1 MQMRILLLLVALSM
15 GVSAQTSNGQ
25 RELSR
30 GAFVPAI
37 DTNNKDQVARL
48 YRDFFYWPGDY
59 VGAGPFVPST
69 FPIASAWTG
78 NTSQCIA
85 GDISM
90 AVKQAAI
97 RQINFYRVLAGVSP
111 VRMADAA
118 GHQLAQEAALVVGAN
133 AYLTHNPPPTSRC
146 YSQMAA
152 AGARQSNLGYTFR
165 NESTPAGFYGYM
177 DDYGAGNE
185 RVGHRRTLIASPFR
199 RMAFGTTL
207 FEFPNYPPPL
217 SGADAIWLDYA
228 LATRFVNPTF
238 SAWPPPGWVPQL
250 AMPWVSNRWSLACNG
265 CRHTNSTVSMMRDGV
280 ALPPAVVIVRNDPVD
295 PEILVWEPPGV
306 EMGFESRED
315 IVPISRDSAYTVT
328 VSNVGVPTCPDVLTR
343 QCTVFAPRTFTY
355 TVRVFDANKY
365 LKSAQNVPAHVV
377 DGEWSAGDSRGH
389 TLHVAQ
395 LGTGDVAVTVRLRDS
410 TGQPVWYM
418 MPAAR
423 WSSPTVLTGT
433 LQVYAGA
440 SLTGTSA
447 ASPSVVAA
455 SSATLTFTGE
465 NAASLSYSVNGQ
477 ATVVPITRG
486 AASAPQVI
494 TDGRNFSGLWSSDTN
509 GSVAM
514 TIAQEYDTLTA
525 NVLYFSGGASRFLA
539 TRRCEWSDGDTC
551 FSLLGDS
558 VTRDGITSFK
568 ARGSVRLTFLD
579 DYSVSA
585 TVSFAG
591 QPSVT
596 TVLQRRTSAPFGQ
609 GVQASL
615 PVPTA
620 QSNATQKR
628 LPFNNLSGII
638 SGVVGNKG
646 EANVIDDDGMVFR
659 MANGNQ

>member
-1 MQMRILLLLVALSM
+1 MKYAYLFISLVLSLS
-15 GVSAQTSNGQ
+15 VQAQTSNGQ

-59 VGAGPFVPST
+59 VGTGPFVPST

-78 NTSQCIA
+78 NMSQCIA

-111 VRMADAA
+111 LRMAGAA

-133 AYLTHNPPPTSRC
+133 AVLSHNPPPTSRC

-152 AGARQSNLGYTFR
+152 DGARQSNLGYTFR
-165 NESTPAGFYGYM
+165 NESTPAGFYSYM

-265 CRHTNSTVSMMRDGV
+265 CRHTNSTVSMTRDGV

-343 QCTVFAPRTFTY
+343 QCTVFEPRTFTY

-365 LKSAQNVPAHVV
+365 LKNAQNVPAHVV
-377 DGEWSAGDSRGH
+377 DGEWSGNDARNH
-389 TLHVAQ
+389 ALHIAQ
-395 LGTGDVAVTVRLRDS
+395 LGTGDVSVTVRLRDS
-410 TGQPVWYM
+410 SGQPVWYM

-423 WSSPTVLTGT
+423 WSSSTVLTGA

-440 SLTGTSA
+440 SPVDTSA
-447 ASPSVVAA
+447 ASPSVVATSNA
-455 SSATLTFTGE
+455 SLTFSGE

-477 ATVVPITRG
+477 ATVLPIARSAAG
-486 AASAPQVI
+486 APAVI
-494 TDGRNFSGLWSSDTN
+494 TDGRNFSGLWASDTN

-514 TIAQEYDTLTA
+514 TIAQEYDTLAA
-525 NVLYFSGGASRFLA
+525 NVLYFSDGASRFLS
-539 TRRCEWSDGDTC
+539 TRRCEWIDGDTC
-551 FSLLGDS
+551 TSLLLDTITSNG
-558 VTRDGITSFK
+558 VTSFK
-568 ARGSVRLTFLD
+568 ARGSVRLSFLD
-579 DYSVSA
+579 DYTVSA
-585 TVSFAG
+585 TVILPD

-596 TVLQRRTSAPFGQ
+596 TTLHRRTSAPFGQ
-609 GVQASL
+609 GIQAAL

-620 QSNATQKR
+620 KTKAMRESFS
-628 LPFNNLSGII
+628 FNNLSGII
-638 SGVVGNKG
+638 SGVGRSKE
-646 EANVIDDDGMVFR
+646 EANVYDNDGMVFKVP
-659 MANGNQ
+659 NGNH

>member
-1 MQMRILLLLVALSM
+1 MQMRLLLLLVALSM

-30 GAFVPAI
+30 GAFVPVI

-48 YRDFFYWPGDY
+48 YRDFFYWPGDF
-59 VGAGPFVPST
+59 VGAGTFVTST
-69 FPIASAWTG
+69 FPMDLGWTG
-78 NTSQCIA
+78 NTAACSA
-85 GDISM
+85 GEISGT
-90 AVKQAAI
+90 AKQAAI

-111 VRMADAA
+111 VRMADAS
-118 GHQLAQEAALVVGAN
+118 GHRLAQEAALITGAN
-133 AYLTHNPPPTSRC
+133 AQLSHNPPPSARC
-146 YSQMAA
+146 YSAL
-152 AGARQSNLGYTFR
+152 GADGTRQSNLAYSFRQTF
-165 NESTPAGFYGYM
+165 TPKDIFPYM
-177 DDYGAGNE
+177 DDYGADNVS
-185 RVGHRRTLIASPFR
+185 VGHRRTLLSAGYG
-199 RMAFGTTL
+199 RMAFGATL
-207 FEFPNYPPPL
+207 FEFPNFPAPM
-217 SGADAIWLDYA
+217 SGANAIWLDPNFV
-228 LATRFVNPTF
+228 TRFFAPTF
-238 SAWPPPGWVPQL
+238 YAWPPPGWVPQL
-250 AMPWVSNRWSLACNG
+250 AMPWVSNRWSLSCNG
-265 CRHTNSTVSMMRDGV
+265 CDHANSAVSMMRDGV
-280 ALPPAVVIVRNDPVD
+280 LLPPPNIVSRGIATDK
-295 PEILVWEPPGV
+295 EAFVWEPSGV

-315 IVPISRDSAYTVT
+315 IIPLSRDSAYTIT
-328 VSNVGVPTCPDVLTR
+328 VSNIGVPICPDRSCAGT
-343 QCTVFAPRTFTY
+343 APRTYTY

-365 LKSAQNVPAHVV
+365 LKSAQNVPANVV

-525 NVLYFSGGASRFLA
+525 NVLYFSGGASRFLS
-539 TRRCEWSDGDTC
+539 TRRCEWIDGDTC
-551 FSLLGDS
+551 TSLLLDTFTSNG
-558 VTRDGITSFK
+558 VTSFK
-568 ARGSVRLTFLD
+568 ARGSVRLSFLD
-579 DYSVSA
+579 DYTVSA
-585 TVSFAG
+585 TVYFAG
-591 QPSVT
+591 QPSIT

-620 QSNATQKR
+620 QSNATPKR
-628 LPFNNLSGII
+628 LPFDNLSGII
-638 SGVVGNKG
+638 SGVGRNKG
-646 EANVIDDDGMVFR
+646 ESNVDDDNGMVFR
-659 MANGNQ
+659 VANGNQ